1 MSEASLP
8 PIRLY
13 NSMSRRPEEVT
24 VDASGKVG
32 IYWCGVTPYAD
43 AHAGHARSAV
53 ALDLLVRAIKSR
65 GLDVTTVRNITD
77 IDDKILARSKE
88 NAERPDQLAGRL
100 ADDYRQDMSAVNC
113 VAPTHEPKVSESIPQ
128 VHEIIAKL
136 VANGA
141 AYPVKGDD
149 GIGSDV
155 YFRVRSFAG
164 YGKLSG
170 RNVDDLR
177 AGARIEVS
185 EKKEDPLDFALWKG
199 CAKEDWGWE
208 SPWGRGRPGWHIEC
222 SAMAAQHLAHGF
234 SIHGGG
240 MDLIFPH
247 HENEI
252 AQSEAS
258 RPGEGDYARCWIHNG
273 FLTADKEKMSKSL
286 GNFVTVRDVLARNDG
301 EALRLFLVSS
311 HFRGP
316 LNFDVEKVE
325 NDGKTR
331 VIFPGVDEAERKID
345 YLYATLARSES
356 ITVGVASSLTK
367 EHLATIAEASNLRAS
382 AHAAIADD
390 LNASEVVAALYR
402 AAAIV
407 NDAMDL
413 YQRKKAERA
422 QLGQIVR
429 FASDL
434 VRELCDL
441 LGIVETPP
449 AIYQARTRARRLAR
463 EGLTVEAVEAK
474 IDERVSARKN
484 KDFARA
490 DALRVELD
498 GMGIEVFDGVDGTTW
513 RKRV

>member
-1 MSEASLP
+1 
-8 PIRLY
+8 
-13 NSMSRRPEEVT
+13 
-24 VDASGKVG
+24 
-32 IYWCGVTPYAD
+32 
-43 AHAGHARSAV
+43 
-53 ALDLLVRAIKSR
+53 
-65 GLDVTTVRNITD
+65 NITD

-88 NAERPDQLAGRL
+88 NQERPDALAGRL
-100 ADDYRQDMSAVNC
+100 ADDYRQDMAAVNC

-128 VHEIIAKL
+128 IHAIIAKL
-136 VANGA
+136 IANGA
-141 AYPVKGDD
+141 AYEVKGDA

-155 YFRVRSFAG
+155 YFRVRSFEG

-199 CAKEDWGWE
+199 CAASDWGWD

-222 SAMAAQHLAHGF
+222 SAMAAQYLAHGF

-286 GNFVTVRDVLARNDG
+286 GNFVTVRDILARNDG

-316 LNFDVEKVE
+316 LNFEIDKIET
-325 NDGKTR
+325 DGKSR
-331 VIFPGVDEAERKID
+331 VVFPSVDEAERKVD
-345 YLYATLARSES
+345 YLYATLSRGEG
-356 ITVGVASSLTK
+356 ITVGVASTLGK
-367 EHLATIAEASNLRAS
+367 EHLATIDEVKKVRAA

-390 LNASEVVAALYR
+390 LNTSEVVAALYR

-407 NDAMDL
+407 NDSMDL
-413 YQRKKAERA
+413 YARKKAERP

-429 FASDL
+429 FASDV

-441 LGIVETPP
+441 LGILETP
-449 AIYQARTRARRLAR
+449 ANLYQSRTRARRLAR
-463 EGLTVEAVEAK
+463 EDLTVEAVEVR
-474 IDERVSARKN
+474 IEERVSARKN

-498 GMGIEVFDGVDGTTW
+498 AMGIEVFDGIDGTTW